1 MASGKTLKEAA
12 AEKLG
17 YSVTICG
24 VTVEGVTPETLDDFD
39 IFETIAVMN
48 DPCADGSEKLR
59 AIVRFGPAVF
69 GAKQWKQIKTELRA
83 QNDGRLTN
91 ETVMEFIGATMSVL
105 KAKNS

>member
-17 YSVTICG
+17 HSITICG
-24 VTVEGVTPETLDDFD
+24 VTVEGVTPDTLDDFE
-39 IFETIAVMN
+39 IFETIAIMS
-48 DPCADGSEKLR
+48 DPYADESEKLR
-59 AIVRFGPAVF
+59 AITSFGPAVF
-69 GAKQWKQIKTELRA
+69 GAKQWKHIKAELRA